1 MNSKRLWKSEVRN
14 SNIYYRR
21 LGSKQYEES
30 HHLRGYTYYNS
41 NNTILIYKYN
51 RYIFSDDDM
60 MTLHPKQL
68 TQYSRDIE
76 STLSTTKKI

>member
-30 HHLRGYTYYNS
+30 HHLRGYTGIHTN
-41 NNTILIYKYN
+41 
-51 RYIFSDDDM
+51 DDM

-68 TQYSRDIE
+68 TQYSRDRE
-76 STLSTTKKI
+76 HSPLLLKKYN